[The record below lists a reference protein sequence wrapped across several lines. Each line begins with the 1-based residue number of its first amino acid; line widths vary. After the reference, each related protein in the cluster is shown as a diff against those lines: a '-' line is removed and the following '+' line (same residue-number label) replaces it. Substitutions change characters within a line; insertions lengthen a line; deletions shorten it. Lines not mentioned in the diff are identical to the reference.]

1 MYNNILLPVSNPI
14 NSKYT
19 LKASIEL
26 LDPAGRIIILSV
38 IKEGEVYPRKS
49 KTYRKKTNLLTDLA
63 KIAQSY
69 SVDVVLEMVSVS
81 SVADAILDQM
91 SKYDVDL
98 TILGYS
104 GQSTLYKLR
113 YGDIIYPVLRNA
125 SSDVLLSNFKREST
139 FKNILIPSAGYTHSV
154 KAFEIAKLLA
164 ASVHGHITLLHVT
177 EEGESHA
184 ENYLKKMASMY
195 EDVSVEIRPGP
206 VADQII
212 TASQEYDLLM
222 MGALER
228 SRPASIF
235 FGAVVDKVIA
245 QTTCNVFV
253 VNV

>member
-1 MYNNILLPVSNPI
+1 MYNNILLPVSNPL

-26 LDPAGRIIILSV
+26 LDPAGKIIILSV

-49 KTYRKKTNLLTDLA
+49 KTYTKKTNLLTDLV

-69 SVDVVLEMVSVS
+69 SVDAVAEMVSVS

-235 FGAVVDKVIA
+235 FGTVVDKVIA

>member
-1 MYNNILLPVSNPI
+1 MYNNILLPVSNPV

-19 LKASIEL
+19 LKAAIEL

-38 IKEGEVYPRKS
+38 IKEGEGYPRKS
-49 KTYRKKTNLLTDLA
+49 KNYTKKINLVTDLV
-63 KIAQSY
+63 KIAQNY
-69 SVDVVLEMVSVS
+69 SVDVLPEMVSVS

-91 SKYDVDL
+91 IKYDVDM

-113 YGDIIYPVLRNA
+113 YGDIIYPILRNA
-125 SSDVLLSNFKREST
+125 SSEVLLSNFKREST

-164 ASVHGHITLLHVT
+164 ASAQGHITLLHVT
-177 EEGESHA
+177 EEGESHTK
-184 ENYLKKMASMY
+184 NYLKKMASMY
-195 EDVSVEIRPGP
+195 EGVSVEIRSGS

-222 MGALER
+222 MGASER

-235 FGAVVDKVIA
+235 FGTVVDKVIA

-253 VNV
+253 VKV

>member
-1 MYNNILLPVSNPI
+1 MYNNILLPVSNPL

-26 LDPAGRIIILSV
+26 LDPAGRIIILSL
-38 IKEGEVYPRKS
+38 IKEGEAYPHKS
-49 KTYRKKTNLLTDLA
+49 KTYTTKTNLLTDLV

-69 SVDVVLEMVSVS
+69 SVDVVPEMVNVS
-81 SVADAILDQM
+81 SVADAILDRM
-91 SKYDVDL
+91 IKYDVDL

-125 SSDVLLSNFKREST
+125 SSEVLLSNFKREST
-139 FKNILIPSAGYTHSV
+139 FENILIPSAGYTHSI

-164 ASVHGHITLLHVT
+164 ASAHGHITLLHVT
-177 EEGESHA
+177 EEAEGHA

-195 EDVSVEIRPGP
+195 EDVSVEIRSGS

-222 MGALER
+222 MGASER

-235 FGAVVDKVIA
+235 FGTVVDKVIA
-245 QTTCNVFV
+245 QTICNVFV
-253 VNV
+253 VKV

>member
-1 MYNNILLPVSNPI
+1 MYNNILLPVSNPL

-38 IKEGEVYPRKS
+38 VREGEVYPQKS
-49 KTYRKKTNLLTDLA
+49 KNYTKKVNLMTDLI

-69 SVDVVLEMVSVS
+69 SVDVVPEMVSVS

-91 SKYDVDL
+91 IKYDVDM

-113 YGDIIYPVLRNA
+113 YGDIIYPILRNA
-125 SSDVLLSNFKREST
+125 SSEVLLSNFKREST

-164 ASVHGHITLLHVT
+164 ASAQGHITLLHVT
-177 EEGESHA
+177 EEGESHT

-195 EDVSVEIRPGP
+195 EDVSVEIRSGS

-222 MGALER
+222 MGASER

-235 FGAVVDKVIA
+235 FGTVVDKVIA

-253 VNV
+253 VKV